1 MSTKTPSLQSI
12 TVGHH
17 ESETLSAKLIR
28 KSPRRKPKSNVT
40 LPSYSNVAALFVKN
54 WITMKRNIL
63 LLLFVFFLPGIVL
76 LINSLTIG
84 LSPRNL
90 PLALV
95 NLEDNCTDQSYTR
108 RCEANMLGCY
118 FKKSLND
125 SETVNLIHY
134 PSISTAERDVRAA
147 VVRGL
152 VVVPPHFSVSYLKR
166 ILGVNS
172 WRWSEFT
179 YFYSV
184 EDEDVATNET
194 INIALDASDPQLV
207 LFIKKAITD
216 AVDNMVAN
224 ITELCEDELGDE
236 GIDLSMVSVGSPLL
250 GDEDSDYREFIT
262 PGMICVAI
270 FFLAMALTSE
280 SFITE
285 RSQGLLERSW
295 ITGVL
300 PVEIIT
306 SYIMSQFLVMVMQ
319 ATITY
324 ITVFAVF
331 KIPCRG
337 PIGWCIVLTLLQG
350 KL

>member
-1 MSTKTPSLQSI
+1 MDDYRLSTKTQSLQSI
-12 TVGHH
+12 TVGQH
-17 ESETLSAKLIR
+17 ESETLSTKLIK
-28 KSPRRKPKSNVT
+28 KSPRRKPKSNFI
-40 LPSYSNVAALFVKN
+40 LPSYSNIAALFVKN

-95 NLEDNCTDQSYTR
+95 NLENNCLDETYISS
-108 RCEANMLGCY
+108 CEANMLGCY

-134 PSISTAERDVRAA
+134 PSITSAERDVRAA
-147 VVRGL
+147 VVRGV
-152 VVVPPHFSVSYLKR
+152 VVVPQHFSVSYLKR
-166 ILGVNS
+166 ILGVDS

-184 EDEDVATNET
+184 EEEDVATNET

-207 LFIKKAITD
+207 LFIKKALNE
-216 AVDNMVAN
+216 AVDNMVGN

-236 GIDLSMVSVGSPLL
+236 GIDLSMITVGSTLL

-300 PVEIIT
+300 PVEIIA

-319 ATITY
+319 VADNSLMNSKHE
-324 ITVFAVF
+324 FF
-331 KIPCRG
+331 
-337 PIGWCIVLTLLQG
+337 
-350 KL
+350 

>member
-12 TVGHH
+12 TVGQHDT
-17 ESETLSAKLIR
+17 ETLNAKLIT
-28 KSPRRKPKSNVT
+28 KSPRRKPKSNFP
-40 LPSYSNVAALFVKN
+40 LPSYSNIAALFVKN
-54 WITMKRNIL
+54 WITMKRNLL

-95 NLEDNCTDQSYTR
+95 NLEANCTDETFVS
-108 RCEANMLGCY
+108 RCEADMLGCY

-125 SETVNLIHY
+125 SQTVHLIHY
-134 PSISTAERDVRAA
+134 PSISSAERAVRAA

-152 VVVPPHFSVSYLKR
+152 VVVPEHFSVSYLKR

-172 WRWSEFT
+172 WRWSDFT

-184 EDEDVATNET
+184 VDEDVPTNET

-207 LFIKKAITD
+207 LFIKKAITE

-224 ITELCEDELGDE
+224 ITELCEEELGDE
-236 GIDLSMVSVGSPLL
+236 GIDLSMVTVGSPLL
-250 GDEDSDYREFIT
+250 GDENSDYREFIT

-300 PVEIIT
+300 PVEIIA

-319 ATITY
+319 VADI
-324 ITVFAVF
+324 F
-331 KIPCRG
+331 
-337 PIGWCIVLTLLQG
+337 LLIS
-350 KL
+350 KH

>member
-1 MSTKTPSLQSI
+1 
-12 TVGHH
+12 
-17 ESETLSAKLIR
+17 
-28 KSPRRKPKSNVT
+28 
-40 LPSYSNVAALFVKN
+40 
-54 WITMKRNIL
+54 MKRNIL

-95 NLEDNCTDQSYTR
+95 NLEDNCLDETYIR

-118 FKKSLND
+118 FKKSLD
-125 SETVNLIHY
+125 ESETVNLIHY
-134 PSISTAERDVRAA
+134 PNITSAQRDVRRG
-147 VVRGL
+147 VMRGL
-152 VVVPPHFSVSYLKR
+152 VVVPQHFSVSYLKR

-207 LFIKKAITD
+207 LFIKKAINE
-216 AVDNMVAN
+216 AVDNMVGN

-236 GIDLSMVSVGSPLL
+236 GIDLSMVTVGPPLL

-285 RSQGLLERSW
+285 RSQVRHS
-295 ITGVL
+295 
-300 PVEIIT
+300 
-306 SYIMSQFLVMVMQ
+306 S
-319 ATITY
+319 
-324 ITVFAVF
+324 
-331 KIPCRG
+331 
-337 PIGWCIVLTLLQG
+337 
-350 KL
+350 